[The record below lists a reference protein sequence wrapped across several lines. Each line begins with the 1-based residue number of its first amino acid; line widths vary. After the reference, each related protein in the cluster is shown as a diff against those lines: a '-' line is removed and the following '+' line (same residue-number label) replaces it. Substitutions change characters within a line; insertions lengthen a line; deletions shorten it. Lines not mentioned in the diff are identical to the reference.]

1 MSSQLGSFYRLYPL
15 FALAL
20 LAAVSVWLERFT
32 RVEDTVP
39 SMQLHGG
46 PDFTATE
53 TRIRGHDEDG
63 RPSYELHARSL
74 SHFPD
79 RDVIVLEAPSLSLHK
94 GERDTFITAARGEV
108 LPGGEQVE
116 LIDEVRI
123 RRPQTADSPALE
135 LDTAALTI
143 WPDEQRAHSTQPV
156 ELRREHSRATALGM
170 RADNLFGNFEL
181 IDQVRVHMPPR
192 TPSRQGSAS

>member
-1 MSSQLGSFYRLYPL
+1 MGNVYRLYPL
-15 FALAL
+15 LALAL
-20 LAAVSVWLERFT
+20 LAALSVWLERVT
-32 RVEDTVP
+32 RIDESIPAAQVP
-39 SMQLHGG
+39 SG

-53 TRIRGHDEDG
+53 TRIRGYAENG
-63 RPSYELHARSL
+63 RPSYELHASEL

-79 RDVIVLEAPSLSLHK
+79 RDVVILSAPSLSLHQA
-94 GERDTFITAARGEV
+94 GRDTFITAARGEV

-116 LIDEVRI
+116 LIDDVRI
-123 RRPQTADSPALE
+123 RRPQTADSPALA
-135 LDTAALTI
+135 LDTAALTV
-143 WPDEQRAHSTQPV
+143 WPNAQRALSTHPV

-192 TPSRQGSAS
+192 QGSAS